1 MTTDD
6 DRRIRYLTGE
16 DGRSLPPSER
26 AELDQL
32 TAALREPALWGEP
45 PAGLEDA
52 VVAAIA
58 AETRGSAPVRP
69 APIPSWR
76 RRLAR
81 PRARL
86 GIIALAA
93 TALAAAVIV
102 IGTHSTGPAPEQFAM
117 VVTGTQLAP
126 NAHGRAIATKMESG
140 WQFKLSA
147 TGVPRLAD
155 GRYYEAWLK
164 SAGGTRVPIGTFNDA
179 RQVTLWSGVP
189 VTQFRT
195 LTVTAQRVGN
205 PASSGPRVLV
215 GTLRPA
221 H

>member
-16 DGRSLPPSER
+16 DGQSLSPSER
-26 AELDQL
+26 AKLDQM
-32 TAALREPALWGEP
+32 TAALREPALWAEP

-58 AETRGSAPVRP
+58 AEARGSTPVRP
-69 APIPSWR
+69 ARRHSWR
-76 RRLAR
+76 RRLVR

-93 TALAAAVIV
+93 TGLAVAVIV
-102 IGTHSTGPAPEQFAM
+102 IGKQSTGPAPEQFAM

-126 NAHGRAIATKMESG
+126 YAHGRAVATKMESG

-147 TGVPRLAD
+147 TGLPRLAG

-164 SAGGTRVPIGTFNDA
+164 NAAGTLVPIGTFNDA
-179 RQVTLWSGVP
+179 RQVTLWSGVT

-195 LTVTAQRVGN
+195 LTVTAQRAGN
-205 PASSGPRVLV
+205 PAPSGLRVLV
-215 GTLRPA
+215 GTIRRA
-221 H
+221 R